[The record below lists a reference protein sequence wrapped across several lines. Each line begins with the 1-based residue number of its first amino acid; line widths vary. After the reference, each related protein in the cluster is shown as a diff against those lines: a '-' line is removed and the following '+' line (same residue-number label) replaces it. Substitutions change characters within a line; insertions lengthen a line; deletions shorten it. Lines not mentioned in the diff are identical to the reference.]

1 MVHYDEKQ
9 SLKKDK
15 FLREQ
20 VYKRLKSNVL
30 DGNWPPNT
38 RLVEE
43 KLAADMGTSRTPVRE
58 AIQKLE
64 KEGLIRKLPKGG
76 FAVGMVTSEEVEEV
90 FGIRGVL
97 ETYAAYLAAAR
108 ATEQDMAALEEIF
121 RQEEACMKSGDAE
134 EIVRLNTLFHDTLYK
149 TAKSEKLLAV
159 INELRDFIHRYRV
172 ICFSNERMVETAI
185 EDHRVMIEA
194 MKANNPRVVQKVV
207 QKFFIRAKGFI
218 KKKIRQRPK
227 RRVARTAIK

>member
-1 MVHYDEKQ
+1 MDYQGDKQ
-9 SLKKDK
+9 LSKKDK

-64 KEGLIRKLPKGG
+64 KEGLIQKLPRGG
-76 FAVGMVTSEEVEEV
+76 FAVGSVTAEEVEEV
-90 FGIRGVL
+90 FGIRGIL
-97 ETYAAYLAAAR
+97 ETYASYLAATR
-108 ATEQDMAALEEIF
+108 ATEQDIIALEELV
-121 RQEEACMKSGDAE
+121 RQEEDALNKRDTE

-149 TAKSEKLLAV
+149 TARSEKLLKV
-159 INELRDFIHRYRV
+159 VNELRDFIHRYRV
-172 ICFSNERMVETAI
+172 ICFSNEKMAVTAVR
-185 EDHRVMIEA
+185 DHRTMIAA
-194 MKANNPRVVQKVV
+194 MKTNNPKQVQKTMH
-207 QKFFIRAKGFI
+207 KFFIRAKGFV
-218 KKKIRQRPK
+218 KRKIRQRPRK
-227 RRVARTAIK
+227 RTAKI

>member
-1 MVHYDEKQ
+1 MAYNGDKQ
-9 SLKKDK
+9 SSKKDR

-20 VYKRLKSNVL
+20 VYKRLKRNVL

-43 KLAADMGTSRTPVRE
+43 RLAADMGTSRTPVRE

-76 FAVGMVTSEEVEEV
+76 YAVGMVTAEEVEEV

-97 ETYAAYLAAAR
+97 ETYAAYLAASK
-108 ATEQDMAALEEIF
+108 ATPQDIDALEALF
-121 RQEEACMKSGDAE
+121 KKEEAACRSNDSE

-149 TAKSEKLLAV
+149 TARSDKLLAV
-159 INELRDFIHRYRV
+159 IDELRDFIHRYRV
-172 ICFSNERMVETAI
+172 ICFSNEKMAETAVR
-185 EDHRVMIEA
+185 DHKVMIEA
-194 MKANNPRVVQKVV
+194 MRDNNPRLVQKIV
-207 QKFFIRAKGFI
+207 QKFFMRAKAFI
-218 KKKIRQRPK
+218 KKKIRQRSKK
-227 RRVARTAIK
+227 RTSSL